1 MISNLKPILSGVLL
15 GLLPII
21 LCTVFYYF
29 APLVGGYMDAVHSF
43 AMMGLYALG
52 SMAVFISGII
62 LVIKEKPVM
71 GGVAILVEIIQ
82 LIIGVSFMA
91 GT

>member
-1 MISNLKPILSGVLL
+1 MTPNVKSILSGVLL
-15 GLLPII
+15 GFTPIM
-21 LCTVFYYF
+21 LCLVFYYF
-29 APLVGGYMDAVHSF
+29 APVVEDDAVHSF

-71 GGVAILVEIIQ
+71 GGVAILVQIIQ